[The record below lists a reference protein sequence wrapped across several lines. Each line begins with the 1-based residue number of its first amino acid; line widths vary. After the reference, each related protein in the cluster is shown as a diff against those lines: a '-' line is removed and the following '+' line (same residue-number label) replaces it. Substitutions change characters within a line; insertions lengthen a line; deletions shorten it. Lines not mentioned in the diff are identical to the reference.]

1 MKTGKMILAMTV
13 FAALCSVITPARADD
28 KKNSNI
34 GLKLNLGLGS
44 QDVPSSLDLENGEA
58 VSLSLGYGVSQ
69 RVTLWLGMN
78 GSNHVHEL
86 DKDRESKIVG
96 VELGMQYKFR
106 PHEKFRPYGKLGIGT
121 YFLSREDGTGTI
133 LNGGGVAWALGAE
146 YRLTSFFSVGAEF
159 FWKDFDYTKQGT
171 DGADGDFTDLPDP
184 ITGNTKGILINFTL
198 H

>member
-1 MKTGKMILAMTV
+1 MTV
-13 FAALCSVITPARADD
+13 FCLSAVMPAMADD

-44 QDVPSSLDLENGEA
+44 QDVPSSLDLENGGA
-58 VSLSLGYGVSQ
+58 ASLSLGYGVSQ
-69 RVTLWLGMN
+69 SVTLWLGMN
-78 GSNHVHEL
+78 GSNHIHEL

-96 VELGMQYKFR
+96 VELGAQYKFR
-106 PHEKFRPYGKLGIGT
+106 RHEKFRPYGKLNLGT
-121 YFLSREDGTGTI
+121 YFFGTEDGTGRV

-159 FWKDFDYTKQGT
+159 FWKDFDYTRQSFEGT
-171 DGADGDFTDLPDP
+171 DGDYTDLPDP
-184 ITGNTKGILINFTL
+184 ITGNTKGLMINFTL